1 MSNVSQ
7 PGAGGSVTADQFVIR
22 LDAEIR
28 QLVKSDPSPDVFWS
42 EFLQR
47 LSRAMDAVG
56 AAAWLCDDHSLQVQC
71 RQGAP
76 AAAFDLTSPAG
87 AAHRSLLEQ
96 VLDRGTCQVI
106 APNSVEAGIGND
118 SPYLL
123 AVAPVQVRGKSTA
136 IVEIFLDGKWSAA
149 AHERFRRFV
158 ELSCELA
165 ATWQMSRM
173 LQRLQKHPDYWSQVD
188 EFAVHVH
195 RHLDLR
201 LTSFAAVNEARRVLD
216 CDRVSVAV
224 RRNRRWEL
232 MAISGVDIFDPHSE
246 LVVRLMQLLRLAIRS
261 GQPFWYSGSHEDF
274 PPEIVEATLAYVDQ
288 SEARTLAIIPL
299 ERPQPPEAIGGTEKS
314 SRVSRDDVIGALM
327 IEQFSDQTTVV
338 ELRERLE
345 PVCRHFSLALSNSLE
360 HDSIFLLPIWRAIGR
375 WRSVSWSRTFPK
387 IGAIVLVFTL
397 ALAVL
402 TLVHTEF
409 TVAARGRLQPVHQR
423 VIAAPAD
430 GTVEKLLVAPGE
442 EIKAGTPLLEFQSSG
457 ATSEQATGKSAAVT
471 LVSPMAG
478 RVLSTGQTDSIVG
491 RLLSQGDPLIT
502 IADPSEW
509 ELNLLVEESDLRHV
523 LRARNERSELNVRF
537 TSLAA
542 PNHPLHGKLQSIAPQ
557 VETNGKE
564 QGVRMKAS
572 VMKPIDD
579 GLANQLGQAV
589 IRCGPASLGYCWFHD
604 AIDYVRF
611 RVLSW

>member
-1 MSNVSQ
+1 MSNSSQ
-7 PGAGGSVTADQFVIR
+7 PGAGGSETAVQFVAR
-22 LDAEIR
+22 MAAEIR
-28 QLVKSDPSPDVFWS
+28 QLVQSDPSPDVFWS

-47 LSRAMDAVG
+47 LSRAMEAVG

-76 AAAFDLTSPAG
+76 AAAFDLSSPAG

-123 AVAPVQVRGKSTA
+123 VAGPVRVRGKSTA
-136 IVEIFLDGKWSAA
+136 IVEIFLDSKRSAA
-149 AHERFRRFV
+149 AYEGFRRFV
-158 ELSCELA
+158 EQACELA

-173 LQRLQKHPDYWSQVD
+173 LQRLQQHPDYWSQVD

-201 LTSFAAVNEARRVLD
+201 LTSFAAVNEARRVLE

-232 MAISGVDIFDPHSE
+232 MAISGVDIFSPQSE
-246 LVVRLMQLLRLAIRS
+246 HVVRLMQLLKLAIRS

-288 SEARTLAIIPL
+288 SGARTLAIIPL
-299 ERPQPPEAIGGTEKS
+299 ERPQPPEAIGDTQS
-314 SRVSRDDVIGALM
+314 SSHTSPHEVIGALM

-375 WRSVSWSRTFPK
+375 WRWVSWTRTLPK
-387 IGAIVLVFTL
+387 IGAVAF
-397 ALAVL
+397 VL
-402 TLVHTEF
+402 TVILLVLTFVRTEF
-409 TVAARGRLQPVHQR
+409 TVSARGRLQPAHQR
-423 VIAAPAD
+423 IVVAPVD
-430 GTVEKLLVAPGE
+430 GTVERLLVTPGE
-442 EIKAGTPLLEFQSSG
+442 QIKAGASLLEFQSSDAKAG
-457 ATSEQATGKSAAVT
+457 QGTERSATVT
-471 LVSPMAG
+471 LVSPMSG
-478 RVLSTGQTDSIVG
+478 RVLSTGQSDSIVG
-491 RLLSQGDPLIT
+491 RLLSQGDSLIT
-502 IADPSEW
+502 IADTSKW
-509 ELNLLVEESDLRHV
+509 ELNLLVAESDLRHI
-523 LRARNERSELNVRF
+523 LRARSEHLEINVRF

-542 PNHPLHGKLQSIAPQ
+542 PDHPLHGKLLSIAPQ

-564 QGVRMKAS
+564 QGVRIIAS
-572 VMKPIDD
+572 ITDPIDET
-579 GLANQLGQAV
+579 LANQLGQAAV
-589 IRCGPASLGYCWFHD
+589 ECGPASLGYYWFHD

-611 RVLSW
+611 RVLP